1 MRRDDWL
8 LWQLPVGMT
17 DDDFFVRFVTIF
29 QRIADSVFDQI
40 DALPHMFDPTVAP
53 DNMVRQMAEWFG
65 VDWVDSSLDEG
76 LQRQIVIGY
85 ADLIQWR
92 GTKIGLRKLLGLLT
106 GGPVEVQDSGGVFPK
121 EEAPGGPPH
130 VRLDVQNA
138 GWNKIDD
145 LIRIVRAELPATVT
159 FDMWVGAEQVWP
171 RADSM
176 VTQTGHRPGEM
187 ATSGASV
194 AGAAEA
200 SGAMSLPHDSTTQ
213 RPGAEGLTTGGTT
226 SGSTGDVIDAPR
238 PPNGNDDLGG
248 TDG

>member
-29 QRIADSVFDQI
+29 QRMADTVLDQV

-65 VDWVDSSLDEG
+65 VDWVDSSLDDQ
-76 LQRQIVIGY
+76 LQRKIVLGY
-85 ADLIQWR
+85 ADLIRWR
-92 GTKIGLRKLLGLLT
+92 GTKVGLRKLLVLLT
-106 GGPVEVQDSGGVFPK
+106 GGAVEVQDSGGVFAK

-138 GWNKIDD
+138 GWNKVDD
-145 LIRIVRAELPATVT
+145 LIRIIRAELPATVT
-159 FDMWVGAEQVWP
+159 FDLWIGAEQVWP
-171 RADSM
+171 RLGSPA
-176 VTQTGHRPGEM
+176 TQTGHRPGDM
-187 ATSGASV
+187 ATSGAAV
-194 AGAAEA
+194 AGATEA
-200 SGAMSLPHDSTTQ
+200 SGTMTLPHDSTTL
-213 RPGAEGLTTGGTT
+213 RPGADGLTPGGTT
-226 SGSTGDVIDAPR
+226 SGSSGAVFDPPR
-238 PPNGNDDLGG
+238 PNDELGD